1 MSTAW
6 VEHGVCEH
14 SVGEHREGRTR
25 QRWKHAMGET
35 QQTEVGTCRMR
46 VQSNQIVDVCVAG
59 AENYS
64 RKQMLREAR
73 KKAARRISC
82 VSAV

>member
-1 MSTAW
+1 
-6 VEHGVCEH
+6 
-14 SVGEHREGRTR
+14 
-25 QRWKHAMGET
+25 MGET